1 MEKECT
7 VREGERRRKEN
18 ERVKVLEGEEK
29 IEKEREGVW
38 HERGRDRL
46 RERFNGRKRENGKNP
61 TKRAVEGGNDSELAS
76 LEEERIE
83 K

>member
-1 MEKECT
+1 M
-7 VREGERRRKEN
+7 
-18 ERVKVLEGEEK
+18 
-29 IEKEREGVW
+29 W

-61 TKRAVEGGNDSELAS
+61 KKRAVEGGNDSEREERERELAS